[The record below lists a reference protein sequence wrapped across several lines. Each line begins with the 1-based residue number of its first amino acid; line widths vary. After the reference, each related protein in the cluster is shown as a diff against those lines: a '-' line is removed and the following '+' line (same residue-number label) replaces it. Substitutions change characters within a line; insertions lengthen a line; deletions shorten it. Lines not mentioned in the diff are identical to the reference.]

1 MYILFHPFKYPIF
14 VFLINNSKIE
24 VYNLLKIN
32 ITCVRSVQ
40 FFFFLLI
47 VNQKHLGHSLY
58 SRYKCAMSM
67 LYIESDFHL

>member
-40 FFFFLLI
+40 FFFFFFTDCQSETLR
-47 VNQKHLGHSLY
+47 S
-58 SRYKCAMSM
+58 
-67 LYIESDFHL
+67 